1 VREWLEE
8 KFYRVAASGF
18 VPRRFFAPALPD
30 GPPPPSG
37 RPLTIEIVSHCWRY
51 GALLAYQLSSL
62 ALHPPGAVRVR
73 MTVFHSTDDE
83 GTVEVLDF
91 FGGRNVPGVE
101 WKWWPLERSRLFRRA
116 IGRDLA
122 ARATTA
128 DWVFF
133 TDCDVLFHEGALDAL
148 GRELEG
154 RKDILVYPRTHSV
167 SELLDA
173 DAPVFRALE
182 EEVRVVDIDPA
193 LFTPEERDRA
203 VGGLQIVRGDVAR
216 AAGYC
221 GEIALF
227 QRPTERWRKTREDR
241 VFRWLLGTQGTPVEV
256 PGIFRIRHRGKGRK
270 GVSIAR

>member
-1 VREWLEE
+1 MREWLEE
-8 KFYRVAASGF
+8 IFFRIAASGF
-18 VPRRFFAPALPD
+18 VPRRFFTRPLPPAPAPRS
-30 GPPPPSG
+30 GEPP
-37 RPLTIEIVSHCWRY
+37 TIEIVSHCWRY

-62 ALHPPGAVRVR
+62 VLYPPRGVRVR
-73 MTVFHSTDDE
+73 MTVFHSEEDA

-91 FGGRNVPGVE
+91 FGKREVPGIE
-101 WKWWPLERSRLFRRA
+101 WNWWPLERSRLFRRA
-116 IGRDLA
+116 IGRNLA
-122 ARATTA
+122 ARRTTA

-133 TDCDVLFHEGALDAL
+133 ADCDVLFHEGALDAL
-148 GRELEG
+148 GAALARCDSVLAF
-154 RKDILVYPRTHSV
+154 PRTHSV

-173 DAPVFRALE
+173 DDPVFRALE
-182 EEVRVVDIDPA
+182 EAVRIVDIDPSR
-193 LFTPEERDRA
+193 FTPEERDRA

-227 QRPTERWRKTREDR
+227 QRPSERWRKTREDR
-241 VFRWLLGTQGTPVEV
+241 VFRWLLGTQGAPIEV